1 MQPPT
6 GEAIVVRVIETPAK
20 ETTITDVI
28 LGALGL
34 TTVMVLA
41 ALILGAL
48 LGGAMIGIKKLRQRY
63 NLEPIPDSEALR
75 VTPETLLPAS
85 SSANPDT

>member
-6 GEAIVVRVIETPAK
+6 GQAIVVRVFETPAEK
-20 ETTITDVI
+20 TSIVDVL
-28 LGALGL
+28 LGSLGL
-34 TTVMVLA
+34 TVALILI

-48 LGGAMIGIKKLRQRY
+48 LGATLIGIKKFRQRY

-75 VTPETLLPAS
+75 VTPETLRPAS
-85 SSANPDT
+85 SSANPDR